1 MEPPVYPTITLDLI
15 LDRVYTKE
23 VLHGVLHSI
32 LFHRLFGTIK
42 PQTIEVL
49 DVTMPGVDN
58 PEMEQLVNE
67 KVDAFWKGIEG
78 GSKRGQ
84 ILVTFSERKPKKSWF
99 QVYMGEEDVP
109 WEQWI
114 INAELRQLKSDQERA
129 SLHSALSSTLTKIVF
144 TMLTHTSSEQGRAAV
159 PLITN
164 AAGISPFPIQ
174 INVKVGD
181 VEPQATIPYH
191 IQSAMVQRHG
201 TPCHT
206 LDHLHT
212 GPKHTVRYAFSV
224 WFRKAIPRLQTRP
237 TLLAPLA
244 TMISPVRRDTEPRH
258 RCGVRQSSAR
268 GAELGSRDYTVR
280 GNPTISP
287 EKVQVQATVIEHTKG
302 SMETKFKKKRR
313 KGYQKTIKHKHPFT
327 RLRIGDIVINPSE
340 SS

>member
-1 MEPPVYPTITLDLI
+1 MDPPVYPTITLDLI

-58 PEMEQLVNE
+58 PVMEQLVNE

-114 INAELRQLKSDQERA
+114 INAELRQLKSDQGRVLGILRPKRTLTGPLPLERA
-129 SLHSALSSTLTKIVF
+129 SLHSALSATLTKIVF

-181 VEPQATIPYH
+181 VERQTTIPYH
-191 IQSAMVQRHG
+191 IQSAMVQRHARLADKLLSSASN
-201 TPCHT
+201 PCRIMART
-206 LDHLHT
+206 
-212 GPKHTVRYAFSV
+212 
-224 WFRKAIPRLQTRP
+224 
-237 TLLAPLA
+237 PLA
-244 TMISPVRRDTEPRH
+244 FWLLFLSLVLVRTETH
-258 RCGVRQSSAR
+258 RPIRVLGAVSQS
-268 GAELGSRDYTVR
+268 
-280 GNPTISP
+280 
-287 EKVQVQATVIEHTKG
+287 
-302 SMETKFKKKRR
+302 
-313 KGYQKTIKHKHPFT
+313 
-327 RLRIGDIVINPSE
+327 NPSVIAE
-340 SS
+340 HKAWFIALWTF